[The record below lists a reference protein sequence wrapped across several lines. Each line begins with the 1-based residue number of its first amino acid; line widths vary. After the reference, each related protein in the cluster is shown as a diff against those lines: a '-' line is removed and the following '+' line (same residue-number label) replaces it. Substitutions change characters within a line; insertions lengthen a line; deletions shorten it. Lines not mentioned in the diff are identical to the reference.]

1 MKSFAPSVTVLAPQ
15 TKLLLITITPT
26 LVPLFHALNVV
37 PGVSG
42 STIRGEETNDSPAA
56 AADATAAAPVVAEA
70 LEEGESSGNSK
81 VGAATRGT
89 AFKLSPASLAAKASP
104 ATIAVQK
111 RDAFDGTAVSLILIN

>member
-1 MKSFAPSVTVLAPQ
+1 MQTAPSGPTQ
-15 TKLLLITITPT
+15 TKFLLITVI
-26 LVPLFHALNVV
+26 

-42 STIRGEETNDSPAA
+42 STVQGDKTNDSPAA
-56 AADATAAAPVVAEA
+56 AADATAAAPVVGEVP
-70 LEEGESSGNSK
+70 EEGESSGNSK